1 MQFGP
6 SPLVACSLTRHMV
19 SLLLGGLLLG
29 LVGSATPVRGD
40 LVAISTS
47 EPSGVGNRDSNSNF
61 IGILDSAIPTTINSL
76 AVSLPSAP
84 AGEAFAVGD
93 LVGRDVDASGGGR
106 IWDYVLDLPSNAVLG
121 TGFSN
126 ISFSGDAF
134 ERSNNNLDG
143 DDELVWELF
152 LNGGTVAVDSATTG
166 GDDFTSVDISL
177 ADVGG
182 STINEVLVRLTVSGF
197 DDGNEWFATRGILS
211 ANFETIPEPNARAL
225 LILGCI
231 GFVRRRSKQ
240 I

>member
-1 MQFGP
+1 
-6 SPLVACSLTRHMV
+6 
-19 SLLLGGLLLG
+19 
-29 LVGSATPVRGD
+29 
-40 LVAISTS
+40 
-47 EPSGVGNRDSNSNF
+47 
-61 IGILDSAIPTTINSL
+61 
-76 AVSLPSAP
+76 
-84 AGEAFAVGD
+84 
-93 LVGRDVDASGGGR
+93 
-106 IWDYVLDLPSNAVLG
+106 LG

-231 GFVRRRSKQ
+231 GFVRRRSKR